1 MDSSNKRIAKNTA
14 FMYIRMFV
22 MMMISLYTSRVILST
37 LGATDYGIYNV
48 VGGIVTIMSF
58 LNGALSSSTSRFL
71 NFYMGKGDNSG
82 LNKVFSASLNLHL
95 CVALLVIIFG
105 ETLGLWL
112 LNEKLVIPPDRMT
125 AAMWVYQFSII
136 TTAISF
142 TQVPYSASL
151 VAHENMSIYAFVGIY
166 EAISKLVIS
175 YLIIVSPIDSLVFYA
190 LLLLLNNAAI
200 QFYYRWYTYKK
211 YTECR
216 FRVVRDKTLY
226 KTLAGYSGWD
236 LFGNVAVICQDQGIN
251 ILLNLF
257 FGPIVNAARAIALQF
272 QNVVLNFTNNIV
284 VAVRPQVVKNYAGNK
299 CEEMYRLTF
308 TTAKYTFMLVLF
320 LVIPAIFEI
329 DYILYIWLGDNVPA
343 GTNYFVIIIL
353 LRTLTQAWGSSQLM
367 AYHAIGRIR
376 TGNIVGG
383 SLMIS
388 ALPLSYIALKMGAP
402 AYIVY
407 WIIFA
412 TNFLSLC
419 SGMYLI
425 HSYVPFN
432 FKEVFKSYYFPCII
446 VFGLSILIPIA
457 IKYCIDEG
465 FMRLLAQILLGDGI
479 TLLLIIFVGLKT
491 EERKFVF
498 AFINKK
504 LKI

>member
-1 MDSSNKRIAKNTA
+1 MLT
-14 FMYIRMFV
+14 
-22 MMMISLYTSRVILST
+22 SLYTSRVILST

-71 NFYMGKGDNSG
+71 NFYMGKDDRSG
-82 LNKVFSASLNLHL
+82 LNKVFSSSLNFHIL
-95 CVALLVIIFG
+95 VAIFVIVFG
-105 ETLGLWL
+105 ETIGLWL

-166 EAISKLVIS
+166 EAFSKLIIS
-175 YLIIVSPIDSLVFYA
+175 YLIVVSPIDSLVFYA

-200 QFYYRWYTYKK
+200 QFYYRWYTYRK
-211 YTECR
+211 YSECR
-216 FRVVRDKTLY
+216 FRLVCDKSLY
-226 KTLAGYSGWD
+226 KTLASYSVWD
-236 LFGNVAVICQDQGIN
+236 LFGNVALICQDQGIN

-257 FGPIVNAARAIALQF
+257 FGPIVNAARAIALYF

-284 VAVRPQVVKNYAGNK
+284 VAVRPQVVKNFAGNNS
-299 CEEMYRLTF
+299 EEMYRLTF
-308 TTAKYTFMLVLF
+308 MTAKYMFMLVLL
-320 LVIPAIFEI
+320 LVVPAIFEI
-329 DYILYIWLGDNVPA
+329 DYILYLWLGDNVPE
-343 GTNYFVIIIL
+343 GTNSFVIIIL
-353 LRTLTQAWGSSQLM
+353 LRTLTQAWGSSQSM
-367 AYHAIGRIR
+367 AYHAIGRIK

-383 SLMIS
+383 TLMIS
-388 ALPLSYIALKMGAP
+388 ALPLSYIALKIGAP

-407 WIIFA
+407 WVIFA
-412 TNFLSLC
+412 TNFLALC

-432 FKEVFKSYYFPCII
+432 FKRVFKSYYLPCII
-446 VFGLSILIPIA
+446 VFGLSILVPTA
-457 IKYCIDEG
+457 VKCCMDEG
-465 FMRLLAQILLGDGI
+465 FVRLLTQIIVGDGI
-479 TLLLIIFVGLKT
+479 TLLLIMFVGLKT
-491 EERKFVF
+491 EERKFIY

-504 LKI
+504 LKK